1 MLQQKMRQQKKP
13 LGISANHFSR
23 RNTLELQGRR
33 RDVALLTQKGQSIT
47 RQRDA
52 VDEAPDNKQED

>member
-1 MLQQKMRQQKKP
+1 MRQQKKP

-23 RNTLELQGRR
+23 NTLELEGRR
-33 RDVALLTQKGQSIT
+33 RDVALLTQKGQSIA
-47 RQRDA
+47 RQQDA